1 MTKHWAKFRGA
12 QRDTSGPMSTGVVPR
27 WEPRS
32 AQVCKP
38 GSGPP
43 RGGFRPSGPSPN
55 DLQGE
60 AESRGGGTERE
71 APGQQGALL
80 PQEAGP
86 AEPGRQDGAAPG
98 SQLFPR
104 FTERDPEAQGAGGA
118 LPRGEPASQ
127 DPPSPVFLPGNLTCN
142 FPGLR
147 APERP

>member
-12 QRDTSGPMSTGVVPR
+12 QRHTSGPMSAGVVPR

-80 PQEAGP
+80 PQAAGP
-86 AEPGRQDGAAPG
+86 AEPGQAGWG
-98 SQLFPR
+98 SPR
-104 FTERDPEAQGAGGA
+104 ESA
-118 LPRGEPASQ
+118 LPPALQSGTPRPREQEGLSQ
-127 DPPSPVFLPGNLTCN
+127 GVNQHLRIDPLLFVKTQN
-142 FPGLR
+142 
-147 APERP
+147 